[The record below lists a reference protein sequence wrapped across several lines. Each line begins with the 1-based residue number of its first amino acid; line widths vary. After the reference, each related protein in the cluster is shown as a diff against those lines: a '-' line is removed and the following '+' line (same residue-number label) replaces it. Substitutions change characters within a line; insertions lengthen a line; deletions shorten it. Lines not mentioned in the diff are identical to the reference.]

1 MRTTVTLEP
10 ETERLLREAMRQ
22 RGQSFKQTLNQA
34 VARGLEDLL
43 CRSDKTPF
51 VPQSFPMGL
60 RAGLDPYRL
69 NSLNDDMETDAFLEL
84 SRRLNEQSSNG

>member
-22 RGQSFKQTLNQA
+22 RGQSFKKTLNQA
-34 VARGLEDLL
+34 VTRGLEDLL
-43 CRSDKTPF
+43 CRADKTPF

-60 RAGLDPYRL
+60 RTGLDPYRL
-69 NSLNDDMETDAFLEL
+69 SSLDGDLETDAFLDL
-84 SRRLNEQSSNG
+84 SRRLQQRFPSE